1 MATVT
6 KHNSSGDS
14 ALLDADSTLAYVESP
29 ARRLGRKTAA
39 LVGLGVYALYLIY
52 RGLYT
57 LNPDAPAFSV
67 AVYVAEIHGF
77 FSLAFYYFQVWE
89 VRRRNVPPP
98 PAGVS
103 VDVFVTTFNEDVDL
117 LRQTVR
123 GAINMRYPHRTYV
136 LDDGRRPEVKAL
148 CDELGCEYVTRASN
162 EHAKAGNWNHAF
174 ARTSGAL
181 IATFDADHVP
191 RADFLERTLGFFAD
205 PKVALVQVPQRF
217 HNLDTLQHRVDW
229 RQRRLYGEQDVFFN
243 LVMPGKDHWNA
254 CFFCGTGAVLRR
266 SALEDHGGL
275 VTGTIT
281 EDMHTALALQ
291 AEGWKSVYLNE
302 LLVTGLAPMDFA
314 SYSSQRLRWAEGNL
328 QIAKQLN
335 PLTKRGLT
343 LPQRIC
349 YFASMFHWTIGFPKL
364 VFYLSPPLIL
374 FTGQFPIAHFD
385 RSFVTMY
392 LLHLVA
398 LVGSYKLLARGT
410 GRLFMDELFNMANFY
425 TLLVAS
431 SRFVFGRRSR
441 FIVTS
446 KRGGEGGND
455 RAVLPHYALVAFTVL
470 AIVWSGLGLGFGV
483 TEDIVGAGVA
493 AFWSVYNLSLM
504 LVVLSFAR
512 RPAQKRRAVRFRAS
526 VPVEVLDMPAN
537 GWLGVTLDL
546 AETGCSLLWPRPLR
560 VGSRVRVRL
569 HLGAQPLDC
578 DAEIVSHNN
587 RVKSEWTAYGVRFH
601 FASQE
606 GVDRLADAL
615 YNMAVPEIFT
625 RLTRPSWS
633 VRLVRAVVGRV
644 LGATRLRSP
653 RYEAYL
659 PLRLQVRG
667 GGEFLATTRDLS
679 RSGLSLVSPR
689 RLEAGTV
696 VRLILRSPEGEWSSL
711 ATVMR
716 STAMPGTNASMQSW
730 LVGLRI
736 DGQADVVGLRHIL
749 SVEAIA

>member
-1 MATVT
+1 VT
-6 KHNSSGDS
+6 KRTSSGIPVLLNADRTLRYGDS
-14 ALLDADSTLAYVESP
+14 A
-29 ARRLGRKTAA
+29 ARRRVRKAA
-39 LVGLGVYALYLIY
+39 AVIGLGVYALYLIY

-57 LNPDAPAFSV
+57 LNPNALAFSL
-67 AVYVAEIHGF
+67 AVYLAEIHGF
-77 FSLAFYYFQVWE
+77 FSLAFYYFQIWE
-89 VRRRNVPPP
+89 VRRRDVPPP
-98 PAGVS
+98 PDGIS
-103 VDVFVTTFNEDVDL
+103 VDVFITTYNEDVDL

-123 GAINMRYPHRTYV
+123 GAINMRYPHRTFV
-136 LDDGRRPEVKAL
+136 LDDGRRPEVRAL
-148 CDELGCEYVTRASN
+148 CDELGCEYLSRATN

-205 PKVALVQVPQRF
+205 PKVAFVQVPQRY

-254 CFFCGTGAVLRR
+254 SFFCGTGAVLRR
-266 SALEDHGGL
+266 SALEPHGGL
-275 VTGTIT
+275 VTGTVT

-328 QIAKQLN
+328 QIAKRLN
-335 PLTKRGLT
+335 PLTRRGLT
-343 LPQRIC
+343 MAQRIC
-349 YFASMFHWTIGFPKL
+349 YFASMYHWTIGFPKL
-364 VFYLSPPLIL
+364 VFYLAPPLIL
-374 FTGQFPIAHFD
+374 FTGQFPIANFD
-385 RSFVTMY
+385 RPFVALY
-392 LLHLVA
+392 LAHLAA

-431 SRFVFGRRSR
+431 WRFVFGRRTR
-441 FIVTS
+441 FVVTS
-446 KRGGEGGND
+446 KRGGDGGND
-455 RAVLPHYALVAFTVL
+455 RAVLPHYSLVAFTVL
-470 AIVWSGLGLGFGV
+470 AIVWSALGLGFGV
-483 TEDIVGAGVA
+483 NEDLIGAAVA
-493 AFWSVYNLSLM
+493 TFWSVYNLTLM

-512 RPAQKRRAVRFRAS
+512 RPAQKRQAVRFRAA

-546 AETGCSLLWPRPLR
+546 AETGCTLLWPRPLL
-560 VGSRVRVRL
+560 VGSHLRLRL
-569 HLGAQPLDC
+569 HLGAQALDC
-578 DAEIVSHNN
+578 DAEIVALND
-587 RVKSEWTAYGVRFH
+587 RVKSEWAAYGVRFH
-601 FASQE
+601 FAGQE

-625 RLTRPSWS
+625 RLTRPSWP
-633 VRLVRAVVGRV
+633 VRIARAVTGRV
-644 LGATRLRSP
+644 LGATRLRAP

-659 PLRLQVRG
+659 PLRLQIRS
-667 GGEFLATTRDLS
+667 GGEFLTTTRDLS

-689 RLEAGTV
+689 PLETGTV
-696 VRLILRSPEGEWSSL
+696 VRLILRSPDGEWSSL

-716 STAMPGTNASMQSW
+716 SRAMPGADTTLRTW

-736 DGQADVVGLRHIL
+736 DGHADVVGLRHIL
-749 SVEAIA
+749 SVEALA

>member
-1 MATVT
+1 MQT
-6 KHNSSGDS
+6 SSGVPAFLDADTTLHHGDS
-14 ALLDADSTLAYVESP
+14 AR
-29 ARRLGRKTAA
+29 RRLVRKAA
-39 LVGLGVYALYLIY
+39 AVTGLGVYALYLIY
-52 RGLYT
+52 RAIYT
-57 LNPDAPAFSV
+57 LNPDALAFSL
-67 AVYVAEIHGF
+67 AVYLAEIHGF
-77 FSLAFYYFQVWE
+77 FSLAFYYFQIGD

-98 PAGVS
+98 PDGVS
-103 VDVFVTTFNEDVDL
+103 VDVFITTYNEDVDL

-123 GAINMRYPHRTYV
+123 GAINMRYPHRTFV

-148 CDELGCEYVTRASN
+148 CDELGCEYLSRATN

-205 PKVALVQVPQRF
+205 PEVAFVQVPQRY

-254 CFFCGTGAVLRR
+254 SFFCGTGAVLRR
-266 SALEDHGGL
+266 SALEPYGGL

-328 QIAKQLN
+328 QIARRLN
-335 PLTKRGLT
+335 PLTRRGLT
-343 LPQRIC
+343 LAQRIC
-349 YFASMFHWTIGFPKL
+349 YFASMYHWTIGFPKL
-364 VFYLSPPLIL
+364 VFYLAPPLIL
-374 FTGQFPIAHFD
+374 FTGHFPIANFD
-385 RSFVTMY
+385 RAFVAVY
-392 LLHLVA
+392 LVHLAALVA
-398 LVGSYKLLARGT
+398 SYKLLARGT

-431 SRFVFGRRSR
+431 WRFVFGRRAR
-441 FIVTS
+441 FVVTS
-446 KRGGEGGND
+446 KRGGDGGND
-455 RAVLPHYALVAFTVL
+455 RAVLPHYSLVTFTVL
-470 AIVWSGLGLGFGV
+470 AIVWSALGLGFGV
-483 TEDIVGAGVA
+483 TEDVVGAGVA
-493 AFWSVYNLSLM
+493 TFWSLYNLSLM
-504 LVVLSFAR
+504 LTVLSFAR
-512 RPAQKRRAVRFRAS
+512 RPAQKRQAVRFRAS

-546 AETGCSLLWPRPLR
+546 AQTGCTLLWPRPLL
-560 VGSRVRVRL
+560 VGSRLRLRL

-578 DAEIVSHNN
+578 DAEIVSLND
-587 RVKSEWTAYGVRFH
+587 RVKSEWAAYGVRFH
-601 FASQE
+601 FATQE

-625 RLTRPSWS
+625 RLTRPSWA
-633 VRLVRAVVGRV
+633 VRIARAAAGRV
-644 LGATRLRSP
+644 FGATQLRAP

-659 PLRLQVRG
+659 PLRLQVRN
-667 GGEFLATTRDLS
+667 GGECLATTRDLS

-689 RLEAGTV
+689 ALEAGTV
-696 VRLILRSPEGEWSSL
+696 VRLILRAPEGEWSSL
-711 ATVMR
+711 ATVIR
-716 STAMPGTNASMQSW
+716 STSMPGTDPALRTW

-736 DGQADVVGLRHIL
+736 DGHADVVGLRHIL
-749 SVEAIA
+749 SVEAMA